1 MRSLGA
7 RSQIEKKLRDA
18 FSASQMFS
26 SSIRSST
33 SDDLRAQAD
42 RKFILCRANPYLN
55 EHDDCS
61 IRNRSAPL
69 LDALGVPRRFPFRV
83 SGCAGGLPARFRAG
97 GRARGQRVPDK
108 ALASRA
114 HEARKRAGNPPAQ
127 PETRKG
133 NPWNAKCILQGGPG
147 AEAKERQADESMFV
161 GRMPSP
167 APWFNC
173 VNMSLPTRQRKHKS
187 WRLGVNGWW
196 DRSVSPSR

>member
-1 MRSLGA
+1 MRVWREMRSLGA

-42 RKFILCRANPYLN
+42 RKLILCRANPYGN

-83 SGCAGGLPARFRAG
+83 SGRAGGLPARFRAG
-97 GRARGQRVPDK
+97 VRARGQRVPDK

-114 HEARKRAGNPPAQ
+114 REARKRAGDPPVQ

-133 NPWNAKCILQGGPG
+133 DQRNAKRILQGGPG
-147 AEAKERQADESMFV
+147 AEAKAKQDDENIFV
-161 GRMPSP
+161 GRFPSTVP
-167 APWFNC
+167 SFNGMNMC
-173 VNMSLPTRQRKHKS
+173 VAKT
-187 WRLGVNGWW
+187 
-196 DRSVSPSR
+196 